1 MYKVVKSGLGPLFLL
16 LFHGIICVFFDLSFY
31 FGIWANGGFM
41 SRYGNDTLSA
51 VEELLEPLLLEKK
64 LELVDIEIKGRGA
77 KKLLRIYIDKQGGV
91 TVDDCASLSR
101 ELGVLLDVH
110 DLIAESYTLEI
121 SSPGLRRALK
131 GPKDYERFVGKKVK
145 IKTYDDIEKRNLFI
159 GRLVEYRENTAHLDV
174 DGVKYL
180 IPLENIQKA
189 NLELDF

>member
-1 MYKVVKSGLGPLFLL
+1 MR
-16 LFHGIICVFFDLSFY
+16 
-31 FGIWANGGFM
+31 
-41 SRYGNDTLSA
+41 RYGNDTLSA
-51 VEELLEPLLLEKK
+51 VVELLEPLLLEKK

-110 DLIAESYTLEI
+110 DLIAGSYTLEI

-145 IKTYDDIEKRNLFI
+145 INTYDDIEKKNLFI